1 MPSYGAGEMSKLARI
16 LRARATAWAA
26 QRAEEEIGRADLPIE
41 EDLVSG
47 IRPAPDLQSLRKRPA
62 RSADPLEHEVTLIV
76 HGWDSV
82 QPGPMAWV
90 FPNVRHAIAAANAMR
105 NAIAWTIVRGKRP
118 ATALD
123 EVRLA
128 GAVLIE
134 HSR

>member
-1 MPSYGAGEMSKLARI
+1 MSKLARI

-26 QRAEEEIGRADLPIE
+26 QRAEEEIGRSDLPASELPAE
-41 EDLVSG
+41 EELHSG
-47 IRPAPDLQSLRKRPA
+47 IRKAPDLQSLRKRPV

-76 HGWDSV
+76 HGWDNV
-82 QPGPMAWV
+82 QPGAMAWV

-128 GAVLIE
+128 GAVLVE